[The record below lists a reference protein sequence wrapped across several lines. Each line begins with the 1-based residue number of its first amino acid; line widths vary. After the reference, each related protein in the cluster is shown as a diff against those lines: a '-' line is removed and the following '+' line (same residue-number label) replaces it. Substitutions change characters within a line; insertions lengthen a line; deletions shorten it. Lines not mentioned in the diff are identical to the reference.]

1 MKNKYFTLLNQ
12 PLIVKALK
20 TKRCFMIKTTKV
32 DQNQQKLI
40 DQNQRLIQHLNT
52 EIHGPAEIRQL
63 LSEITGEKIDVSNE
77 IRLPFYSDYGHN
89 LHFGKN
95 IFINSG
101 VMFTDL
107 GGITL
112 DDDALIGPGASLV
125 SVNHPL
131 DPSHHHGIELQSIH
145 IKKNAW
151 IGAKA
156 IILPGITVG
165 ENAIVGAGAVVVGS
179 PAKCIRTLDPK

>member
-1 MKNKYFTLLNQ
+1 
-12 PLIVKALK
+12 
-20 TKRCFMIKTTKV
+20 MIKKTKV

-112 DDDALIGPGASLV
+112 DDDVLIGPGASLV

-131 DPSHHHGIELQSIH
+131 DPSHRHGIELQPIH

-165 ENAIVGAGAVVVGS
+165 ENAIVGAGAVVTKNVAANTVVVGS